1 MRILGIDPGSRFLGY
16 AVISDKKILTHGTL
30 IEKNG
35 EMSERLFALYNGV
48 KKIIAEFK
56 PEVLAVEKIF
66 FAKNAL
72 SALKLGQ
79 IRGVILLAGA
89 EAGLPIFEYAPNEI
103 KKSVTGHGHAD
114 KQTVSHWIKI
124 FTGETEF
131 KSNDASDAL
140 AIALCHASHAIT
152 GSGSSKMPAKRGRTS
167 GMANALKHRIKF
179 DGSDKI

>member
-16 AVISDKKILTHGTL
+16 AVIEGMKVLTHGTL

-35 EMSERLFALYNGV
+35 EISDRLLALYSGV
-48 KKIIAEFK
+48 KKIIQEFK
-56 PEVLAVEKIF
+56 PEALAVEKIF

-89 EAGLPIFEYAPNEI
+89 EAGIPIHEYAPNEI
-103 KKSVTGHGHAD
+103 KKTVTGHGHAD
-114 KQTVSHWIKI
+114 KQTVSHWIKV
-124 FTGETEF
+124 FTQETEF
-131 KSNDASDAL
+131 DTHDASDAL
-140 AIALCHASHAIT
+140 AIALCHASHL
-152 GSGSSKMPAKRGRTS
+152 GGNKLSPKKGRSG

-179 DGSDKI
+179 DGPGKI

>member
-16 AVISDKKILTHGTL
+16 AVIESNKVLTHGTL

-35 EMSERLFALYNGV
+35 EISDRLFALYSGV
-48 KKIIAEFK
+48 KKIIQEFK

-79 IRGVILLAGA
+79 VRGVILLAGA

-103 KKSVTGHGHAD
+103 KKAVAGHGHAD
-114 KQTVSHWIKI
+114 KQTISHWIKI

-131 KSNDASDAL
+131 KTHDASDAL
-140 AIALCHASHAIT
+140 AIAICHASS
-152 GSGSSKMPAKRGRTS
+152 SGDSKIPTKRSRST

-179 DGSDKI
+179 DDETKI

>member
-1 MRILGIDPGSRFLGY
+1 MRILGVDPGSRFLGY
-16 AVISDKKILTHGTL
+16 AVISDRNILTHGTL

-35 EMSERLFALYNGV
+35 EMSDRLFAIYTGL
-48 KKIIAEFK
+48 KKIIQEFN

-72 SALKLGQ
+72 SALKLGE

-89 EAGLPIFEYAPNEI
+89 EAGIPIFEYAPNEI
-103 KKSVTGHGHAD
+103 KKSITGHGHAD
-114 KQTVSHWIKI
+114 KQTVSHWIKV

-131 KSNDASDAL
+131 KTNDASDAL
-140 AIALCHASHAIT
+140 AIALCHASHSVSA
-152 GSGSSKMPAKRGRTS
+152 SGGNKIAPKKGRS
-167 GMANALKHRIKF
+167 GGMANALKHRIKF